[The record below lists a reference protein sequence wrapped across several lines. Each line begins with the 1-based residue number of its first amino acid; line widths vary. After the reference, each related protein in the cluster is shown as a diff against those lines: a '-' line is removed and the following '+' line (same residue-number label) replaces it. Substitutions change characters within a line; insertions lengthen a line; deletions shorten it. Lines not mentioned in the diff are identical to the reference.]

1 MGHPLPVWSVR
12 LIALAAAVDVV
23 AYLFDSSGL
32 SLGVV
37 SFTISGSGS
46 TTLSAELEGNA
57 DSTWKAKTDY
67 FVLSVSA
74 PVKINSG
81 LNFKGVHTSGYADG
95 IELSA
100 GVYTVG
106 EGGILPLNSV
116 SSPTISEV
124 NVGTQTV
131 SIADNVPT
139 AGPTAGRKGIRITH
153 MTGAGLLYVITRNVG
168 SSEAPSSTN
177 YIAALD
183 IGEGWEDLEI
193 GDAVELACIAS
204 TGSMGVRYEETF
216 P

>member
-37 SFTISGSGS
+37 SFTIAGSGS
-46 TTLSAELEGNA
+46 TTLAAELEGHA
-57 DSTWKAKTDY
+57 DTTWKTKTDSY
-67 FVLSVSA
+67 VLSVSA

-81 LNFKGVHTSGYADG
+81 LNYKGAHTSGYSDG
-95 IELSA
+95 IELAA
-100 GVYTVG
+100 GVYSVSD
-106 EGGILPLNSV
+106 GGIVPLNAVSGSV
-116 SSPTISEV
+116 ISEV

-131 SIADNVPT
+131 STADNVPT

-168 SSEAPSSTN
+168 SSEAPSATN
-177 YIAALD
+177 YITALD
-183 IGEGWEDLEI
+183 VGEGWEDLEI